1 MSARSSP
8 SIAGFTLLEV
18 MVATVL
24 TGLVAMMALAA
35 ARVTAESAA
44 FFQRDL
50 AALRGERAARQTL
63 LDLIHNLRPPRV
75 RGDTGFSLAAGRL
88 TFTAAGAPPLD
99 PDYDWLVSM
108 QPKHDGLAISAR
120 SLGRGP
126 VAQAELRLP
135 RVTGWQV
142 RVLAPR
148 ATVWRDEWVPSPVLP
163 AAVAITLWSGDTLF
177 GPPLTVRLSDAGSA
191 PAAADGTLE

>member
-1 MSARSSP
+1 MSLRSGRGSP
-8 SIAGFTLLEV
+8 GFTLLEV

-24 TGLVAMMALAA
+24 TGLVAMLAFAA

-44 FFQRDL
+44 FIERDL
-50 AALRGERAARQTL
+50 TALRGERAARQML
-63 LDLIHNLRPPRV
+63 LDLLHNVRPPRI
-75 RGDTGFSLAAGRL
+75 RGDTGFALAGDRL

-99 PDYDWLVSM
+99 PEYDWLVDM
-108 QPKHDGLAISAR
+108 RPGNDGLAISAR

-126 VAQAELRLP
+126 VSHAELRLP
-135 RVTGWQV
+135 HVTGWQV

-148 ATVWRDEWVPSPVLP
+148 ATNWRDAWVPSPVLP
-163 AAVAITLWSGDTLF
+163 AAVAITLWSGERPF

-191 PAAADGTLE
+191 PAPPDGSLE